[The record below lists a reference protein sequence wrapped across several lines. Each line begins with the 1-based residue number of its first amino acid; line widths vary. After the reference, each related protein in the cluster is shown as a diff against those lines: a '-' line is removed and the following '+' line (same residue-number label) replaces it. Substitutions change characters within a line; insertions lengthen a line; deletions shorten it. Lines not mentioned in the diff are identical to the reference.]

1 MVAFSSAA
9 WEALVRI
16 TTIDD
21 GSHTLKQ
28 LTDKDLIDFKPI
40 DAVQARHPIGWLQLG
55 VLSLGLAGLFAVL
68 LVLSRMPG
76 SESFFPWVDFFRIA
90 LVVHVDQSVLIWFL
104 AMAGLVWSLVIP
116 AGSGLLIVQRS
127 AFVLALVGTLGVAV
141 SAFVG
146 EGAPLMNNY
155 VPVLQRP
162 FFFGSLGVFGLGIL
176 LQSVSALIS
185 TRSTL
190 GFSRRVHLPSL
201 VAMTISLAVIMSL
214 IALVTAWLQIPS
226 GVEGQAYY
234 EYLFWG
240 AGHTL
245 QFAYT
250 QLLLLAW
257 LLLALRSGVTVP
269 ADSRWIAWLLLLG
282 VAPVLLTPI
291 IYLLYDTV
299 TFESRTAFIRMMQFG
314 GGIAAIPVGLLVLLG
329 LLRAHKADE
338 IGRPL
343 RRSLWMSMLL
353 FFAGGFIALLISGV
367 NTIIPA
373 HYHGSIVG
381 VTLALMGLAYLLL
394 PRLGYPPVRGRLAD
408 LQPWIY
414 GMGQLLHIGGLAVS
428 GAMGIQRKTAGAAQ
442 GLDSLSAKAA
452 MGVMGLG
459 GLLAVIGGILFV
471 WIMLR
476 AFWQGRQESGSSLS

>member
-1 MVAFSSAA
+1 M
-9 WEALVRI
+9 
-16 TTIDD
+16 
-21 GSHTLKQ
+21 
-28 LTDKDLIDFKPI
+28 DFKPV
-40 DAVQARHPIGWLQLG
+40 DALQARDAARWLQLG

-68 LVLSRMPG
+68 LGLSRMPG
-76 SESFFPWVDFFRIA
+76 AEFFFPWVDFFRIA

-104 AMAGLVWSLVIP
+104 AMAGVVWSLVIP
-116 AGSGLLIVQRS
+116 ADSRWLPVQRG
-127 AFVLALVGTLGVAV
+127 AFGLALAGTLGIAL

-146 EGAPLMNNY
+146 DGAPLMNNY

-162 FFFGSLGVFGLGIL
+162 FFFWSVGIFALGIG
-176 LQSVSALIS
+176 LQSMLAFTSARGIF
-185 TRSTL
+185 
-190 GFSRRVHLPSL
+190 GADGGMQLPSL
-201 VAMTISLAVIMSL
+201 VAMTISFAVIMSL
-214 IALVTAWLQIPS
+214 AALVTAWMQMPS
-226 GVEGQAYY
+226 GVAGQAYY

-257 LLLALRSGVTVP
+257 LLLALHSGVAVP
-269 ADSRWIAWLLLLG
+269 VDSRWIFWLLLLG
-282 VAPVLLTPI
+282 VAPVLLTPL

-299 TFESRTAFIRMMQFG
+299 SFESRTAFTRVMQFG
-314 GGIAAIPVGLLVLLG
+314 GGIAAIPIGLLVLAG
-329 LLRAHKADE
+329 LLKALKADE

-343 RRSLWMSMLL
+343 RRCLWMSMLL
-353 FFAGGFIALLISGV
+353 FFSGGFIALLISGV

-381 VTLALMGLAYLLL
+381 VTLALMGLAYMLL
-394 PRLGYPPVRGRLAD
+394 PRLGYAPVRGRLAD
-408 LQPWIY
+408 FQPWVY
-414 GMGQLLHIGGLAVS
+414 GFGQLLHISGLAVS

-442 GLDSLSAKAA
+442 GLDSLWAKLA

-476 AFWQGRQESGSSLS
+476 AFMSGRQG

>member
-1 MVAFSSAA
+1 
-9 WEALVRI
+9 
-16 TTIDD
+16 
-21 GSHTLKQ
+21 LKQ
-28 LTDKDLIDFKPI
+28 ITDKQRIDLQPV
-40 DAVQARHPIGWLQLG
+40 DAPHARLTTAWLRLG
-55 VLSLGLAGLFAVL
+55 VLSLGLAGLFAIL

-76 SESFFPWVDFFRIA
+76 SDAFFPWLDFFHTA

-104 AMAGLVWSLVIP
+104 TMAGVVWSLVMP
-116 AGSGLLIVQRS
+116 ADSGLLSLQRG
-127 AFVLALVGTLGVAV
+127 AFGLALSGTVGIAL

-146 EGAPLMNNY
+146 DGAPLMNNY

-162 FFFGSLGVFGLGIL
+162 FFFASLGIFGLGIA
-176 LQSVSALIS
+176 LQSLAAMSAARAAFDS
-185 TRSTL
+185 GSDRQ
-190 GFSRRVHLPSL
+190 LPAL
-201 VAMTISLAVIMSL
+201 AGVTISLAVLVSL
-214 IALVTAWLQIPS
+214 AALATAWIQMPAS
-226 GVEGQAYY
+226 VEGQGYY

-257 LLLALRSGVTVP
+257 LLLAVHSGVTLP
-269 ADSRWIAWLLLLG
+269 LENRWIIGLLLLG
-282 VAPVLLTPI
+282 VAPVLLTPL

-299 TFESRTAFIRMMQFG
+299 TIESRTAFTRVMQFG
-314 GGIAAIPVGLLVLLG
+314 GGIAAVPLGVLVLVGLS
-329 LLRAHKADE
+329 RAKAANDV
-338 IGRPL
+338 GRPL
-343 RRSLWMSMLL
+343 RRSLWMSLLL
-353 FFAGGFIALLISGV
+353 FFCGGLIALLISGI

-394 PRLGYPPVRGRLAD
+394 PRLGYAPVSGRLAD
-408 LQPWIY
+408 LQPWVY
-414 GMGQLLHIGGLAVS
+414 GFGQLLHIAGLAVS

-442 GLDSLSAKAA
+442 HLDSFAAKAA
-452 MGVMGLG
+452 MGVTGLG

-476 AFWQGRQESGSSLS
+476 AFMRGRQNPRGAAE

>member
-1 MVAFSSAA
+1 M
-9 WEALVRI
+9 
-16 TTIDD
+16 
-21 GSHTLKQ
+21 KQ
-28 LTDKDLIDFKPI
+28 PTDKQHIDLQPV
-40 DAVQARHPIGWLQLG
+40 DALYARLTTAWLRLG
-55 VLSLGLAGLFAVL
+55 VLSLGLAGLFAIL

-76 SESFFPWVDFFRIA
+76 SDSFFPWVDFFRTA

-104 AMAGLVWSLVIP
+104 TMAGVVWSLVIP
-116 AGSGLLIVQRS
+116 ADSRLLALQRS
-127 AFVLALVGTLGVAV
+127 AFGLALCGTVGIAL

-146 EGAPLMNNY
+146 DGAPLMNNY

-162 FFFGSLGVFGLGIL
+162 FFFVSLGIFGLGIA
-176 LQSVSALIS
+176 LQSLAALSA
-185 TRSTL
+185 TRGAFDS
-190 GFSRRVHLPSL
+190 GSHGQLPAIAGL
-201 VAMTISLAVIMSL
+201 TISLAVIV
-214 IALVTAWLQIPS
+214 ALVALATASLQMPS
-226 GVEGQAYY
+226 GVEGQGYY

-257 LLLALRSGVTVP
+257 LLLAVHSGVSLP
-269 ADSRWIAWLLLLG
+269 LDNRWIIGLLLLG
-282 VAPVLLTPI
+282 VAPVLLTPL

-299 TFESRTAFIRMMQFG
+299 TIESRTAFTRVMQFG
-314 GGIAAIPVGLLVLLG
+314 GGIAAIPVGVLVLIG
-329 LLRAHKADE
+329 LSRAAAADGA
-338 IGRPL
+338 GRPL
-343 RRSLWMSMLL
+343 RRSLWMSLLL
-353 FFAGGFIALLISGV
+353 FFSGGLIALLISGI

-394 PRLGYPPVRGRLAD
+394 PRLGYAPVSGRLAD
-408 LQPWIY
+408 LQPWVY
-414 GMGQLLHIGGLAVS
+414 GFGQLLHIIGLAVS

-442 GLDSLSAKAA
+442 NLDSIAAKAA
-452 MGVMGLG
+452 MGVTGLG

-476 AFWQGRQESGSSLS
+476 AFMRGRQNS

>member
-1 MVAFSSAA
+1 M
-9 WEALVRI
+9 
-16 TTIDD
+16 
-21 GSHTLKQ
+21 
-28 LTDKDLIDFKPI
+28 
-40 DAVQARHPIGWLQLG
+40 
-55 VLSLGLAGLFAVL
+55 
-68 LVLSRMPG
+68 
-76 SESFFPWVDFFRIA
+76 
-90 LVVHVDQSVLIWFL
+90 
-104 AMAGLVWSLVIP
+104 
-116 AGSGLLIVQRS
+116 
-127 AFVLALVGTLGVAV
+127 
-141 SAFVG
+141 
-146 EGAPLMNNY
+146 Y
-155 VPVLQRP
+155 
-162 FFFGSLGVFGLGIL
+162 
-176 LQSVSALIS
+176 
-185 TRSTL
+185 
-190 GFSRRVHLPSL
+190 LPSL
-201 VAMTISLAVIMSL
+201 IAMTISIAVIVSIFAL
-214 IALVTAWLQIPS
+214 ITAWLQIPS
-226 GVEGQAYY
+226 SVAGQAYY

-257 LLLALRSGVTVP
+257 LLLALHSGVTVP
-269 ADSRWIAWLLLLG
+269 TKSRWIIWLLLLG

-314 GGIAAIPVGLLVLLG
+314 GGIAAIPIGLLVLFG
-329 LLRAHKADE
+329 LLKAGNADE
-338 IGRPL
+338 TGRPL

-394 PRLGYPPVRGRLAD
+394 PRLGYAPVRGRLAD

-414 GMGQLLHIGGLAVS
+414 GLGQLLHISGLAVS

-476 AFWQGRQESGSSLS
+476 AFMQGRQSPEGTLS

>member
-1 MVAFSSAA
+1 M
-9 WEALVRI
+9 
-16 TTIDD
+16 
-21 GSHTLKQ
+21 KQ
-28 LTDKDLIDFKPI
+28 LTDWKLVDFKPI
-40 DAVQARHPIGWLQLG
+40 DHSQTGLPTAWLQLG
-55 VLSLGLAGLFAVL
+55 VLALGLAGLFAVL

-76 SESFFPWVDFFRIA
+76 SESIFPWIDFFRTA

-104 AMAGLVWSLVIP
+104 AMAGVVLSLVMP
-116 AGSGLLIVQRS
+116 ATARLQLLQRS
-127 AFVLALVGTLGVAV
+127 AFGLALAGTLGIAL
-141 SAFVG
+141 SAFIG
-146 EGAPLMNNY
+146 DGAPLMNNY

-162 FFFGSLGVFGLGIL
+162 FFFWSLGIFGLGIL
-176 LQSVSALIS
+176 LQSATALITARRSLTIGGS
-185 TRSTL
+185 T
-190 GFSRRVHLPSL
+190 HLPAL
-201 VAMTISLAVIMSL
+201 AAMTIAFAILVSLA
-214 IALVTAWLQIPS
+214 ALLTAWLQMPP
-226 GVEGQAYY
+226 GVEGQGYY

-257 LLLALRSGVTVP
+257 LLLALHSGVTPP
-269 ADSRWIAWLLLLG
+269 AGSRWFMWLLLLG
-282 VAPVLLTPI
+282 VAPVLLTPL

-299 TFESRTAFIRMMQFG
+299 TIESRTAFIRMMQFG

-329 LLRAHKADE
+329 LLKAEKADA

-343 RRSLWMSMLL
+343 RRSLWMSLLL
-353 FFAGGFIALLISGV
+353 FFSGGFIALWISGL

-394 PRLGYPPVRGRLAD
+394 PRLGYAPVSGRLAD

-414 GMGQLLHIGGLAVS
+414 GLGQLLHIGGLAVS

-442 GLDSLSAKAA
+442 GLDSLAAKTA

-476 AFWQGRQESGSSLS
+476 AFLKGRQFQSRTPGSSNAR

>member
-1 MVAFSSAA
+1 M
-9 WEALVRI
+9 
-16 TTIDD
+16 
-21 GSHTLKQ
+21 
-28 LTDKDLIDFKPI
+28 DFKSI
-40 DAVQARHPIGWLQLG
+40 DVRQARDSARWLQLG

-104 AMAGLVWSLVIP
+104 AMAGVVWSLVIP
-116 AGSGLLIVQRS
+116 ADPRLLIVQRI
-127 AFVLALVGTLGVAV
+127 AFGLAITGTLGIAL
-141 SAFVG
+141 SAFTG
-146 EGAPLMNNY
+146 GGGPLMNNY

-162 FFFGSLGVFGLGIL
+162 FFFWSLGIFGLGIA
-176 LQSVSALIS
+176 LQSMLAFKGIKNIFGSS
-185 TRSTL
+185 GRM
-190 GFSRRVHLPSL
+190 HLPSL
-201 VAMTISLAVIMSL
+201 IAMTISIAVIVCIFAL
-214 IALVTAWLQIPS
+214 ITAWLQIPS
-226 GVEGQAYY
+226 SVAGQAYY

-257 LLLALRSGVTVP
+257 LLLALNSGVTVP
-269 ADSRWIAWLLLLG
+269 TNSRWIVWLLLLG
-282 VAPVLLTPI
+282 VAPVLLTPL

-314 GGIAAIPVGLLVLLG
+314 GGIAAIPIGLLVLFG
-329 LLRAHKADE
+329 LLKAGKADE
-338 IGRPL
+338 TGRPL

-394 PRLGYPPVRGRLAD
+394 PRLGYAPVKGRLAD
-408 LQPWIY
+408 LQPWVY
-414 GMGQLLHIGGLAVS
+414 GLGQLLHISGLAVS

-442 GLDSLSAKAA
+442 GLDSLSTKAA

-476 AFWQGRQESGSSLS
+476 AFMQGRQDPEGASS